1 MSGNMRLRGLYWKK
15 VGGKAGAGE
24 DVYIRIL
31 GKENV
36 ALGELLALQSRIG
49 QVYVY
54 WDDAK

>member
-1 MSGNMRLRGLYWKK
+1 MRLRGLYWKK

-31 GKENV
+31 VKENV